1 MLLCGFYSDCTV
13 RLKSKLPVA
22 SRFLCDENPIA
33 QESSNQKAN
42 FNIYLHVAEV
52 KLCSRVSHSK
62 ALPSILEIAEDYCG
76 HDTKLMYLLFL
87 GRHALGKLR
96 PVLLES
102 RNVRCD
108 SRLARGW

>member
-52 KLCSRVSHSK
+52 KLCSRGSHSK
-62 ALPSILEIAEDYCG
+62 ALPSILEIAEE
-76 HDTKLMYLLFL
+76 LW
-87 GRHALGKLR
+87 
-96 PVLLES
+96 P
-102 RNVRCD
+102 
-108 SRLARGW
+108 